1 MADKDKRTGLAPPVA
16 DTGSHGVERVVI
28 KSFDFAKGSGILNR
42 DDGPDVA
49 FALRKALLPTLGEII
64 DGWGTGVPLL
74 VRFTPDGKYV
84 TEIRG
89 IAGDRAEDLEPK
101 LRVVFDPMLKKA
113 FYSGPMH
120 LAVEMLNKPS
130 KSQPV
135 VKSPQSHEPI
145 AKKPAPDNIV
155 PIPGKPERKDE
166 GRLNEPLLRYL
177 KAKNVPPAMW
187 SDTAA
192 EIERLIGKKLAAA
205 VARPLW
211 DDRAKYPKLANLSA
225 PLFLKRV
232 WADQIGADGTIE
244 KEFIRQNDRSLMG
257 TVDNYITTRE
267 RRRQDA
273 GDAEGLRFITR
284 KTRPKM
290 TRKTR
295 VKAARPG

>member
-1 MADKDKRTGLAPPVA
+1 
-16 DTGSHGVERVVI
+16 
-28 KSFDFAKGSGILNR
+28 
-42 DDGPDVA
+42 
-49 FALRKALLPTLGEII
+49 
-64 DGWGTGVPLL
+64 
-74 VRFTPDGKYV
+74 
-84 TEIRG
+84 
-89 IAGDRAEDLEPK
+89 
-101 LRVVFDPMLKKA
+101 
-113 FYSGPMH
+113 
-120 LAVEMLNKPS
+120 
-130 KSQPV
+130 
-135 VKSPQSHEPI
+135 
-145 AKKPAPDNIV
+145 
-155 PIPGKPERKDE
+155 
-166 GRLNEPLLRYL
+166 
-177 KAKNVPPAMW
+177 MW